1 MSEIT
6 AEQIK
11 DALTYL
17 QNAIHKTAVDK
28 GWWNDHDLLKQAVAL
43 FNENRTESGKPSLP
57 DNISDVL
64 FRTSKSMLA
73 VTEISEGVESLRKGD
88 PPDDKLPQFSGQ
100 TVEIADD
107 IIRQLD
113 LAARFS
119 LPVIDAIIAKMKFNN
134 TREHMHGGKAI

>member
-28 GWWNDHDLLKQAVAL
+28 GWWNDHTQLRALLSIHGDKFEL
-43 FNENRTESGKPSLP
+43 KP
-57 DNISDVL
+57 DIADVL
-64 FRTSKSMLA
+64 FKTSKSMLA